1 VNSYQLF
8 YGAIKE
14 QAEGLVKTN
23 TIDAFFAVPAQ
34 AFQTDFNDNYA
45 RYQQASEKQAM
56 QGRQSL
62 MRSSGCKRCSC
73 LPRCCC
79 SPLPLSSGSAC
90 PMGDYAAASS
100 DCAY

>member
-1 VNSYQLF
+1 L
-8 YGAIKE
+8 I
-14 QAEGLVKTN
+14 KTN

-34 AFQTDFNDNYA
+34 AFQSDFNDNYA

-62 MRSSGCKRCSC
+62 MAQLRPANVVPVCAGAAACHRGCR
-73 LPRCCC
+73 LVRHVQ
-79 SPLPLSSGSAC
+79 
-90 PMGDYAAASS
+90 MGDYAAASV